1 MNSVSVTFVAPD
13 DSTRTVRGEPGQSVM
28 ALAVAHGVPGID
40 GDCGGSMAC
49 GTCHVQVHPD
59 WWNRTGGPSEFESSL
74 IEVAIDPGPRSRLGC
89 QIVLTPDLDGLTV
102 TVPQAQKA

>member
-1 MNSVSVTFVAPD
+1 MTVSVTYLGSDGAAQ
-13 DSTRTVRGEPGQSVM
+13 TAEGQEGQTVM

-49 GTCHVQVHPD
+49 GTCHVHVHPD
-59 WWNRTGGPSEFESSL
+59 WWQRTGGPSEFESSL
-74 IEVAIDPGPRSRLGC
+74 LEVTIEPGPHSRLGC
-89 QIVLTPDLDGLTV
+89 QIVLSAELDGLVV